1 MIPTIPP
8 ITFIKRLPGIAI
20 AALLAGMAVAISTGL
35 GGSLSKSQLLIAVLL
50 GLFIGNVFGRPQML
64 QPGLQ
69 FTIKWLLR
77 LAVILL
83 GFRVTWQDLS
93 GIGFGPI
100 AVAAIVMASTFIFI
114 TWSAQKIFRID
125 RTLALLLAAGSS
137 ICGASAILA
146 TATLLHARPQQVSL
160 AVTIITL
167 LSTVAL
173 FFYPLAYALGYPP
186 EFDPADFGVFTGAT
200 IYELAQVIGAGYAV
214 SDLAGITA
222 TVVKL
227 SKVVLMVPGLFLLG
241 AWLRRS
247 DGQHTHSRIPLPL
260 FVFGF
265 LAVVIINSL
274 LALPAPVLSAL
285 SQVDVFLITMV
296 MVAFGLETHIGKSHT
311 HGWIVK
317 PLLAALAGFVFAI
330 GIGYALVRNG
340 VGSLDEMLL
349 SDHLTAPYT
358 TKINTP
364 PGVALGQQ
372 LFDTIGCGKC
382 HVASLPAENRQIY
395 LYSDLLLHDMG
406 PALDDKFEQGDA
418 RGRDWRTTPLRGLG
432 LRVRYLH
439 DGRATSLR
447 AAIIAHGGEAE
458 IIQQRFMKLDENEQ
472 QALYQ
477 FLNSL

>member
-1 MIPTIPP
+1 MMDMVPSL
-8 ITFIKRLPGIAI
+8 IKRAPGII
-20 AALLAGMAVAISTGL
+20 MAALLAAMAVTLSTGL
-35 GGSLSKSQLLIAVLL
+35 GGSLSRSQLLIAVLL

-77 LAVILL
+77 LAVVLL
-83 GFRVTWQDLS
+83 GFRVTLQDLW
-93 GIGFGPI
+93 GIGWGPI
-100 AVAAIVMASTFIFI
+100 AVATIVMVSSFIFI
-114 TWSAQKIFRID
+114 TWFAQKIFRID

-160 AVTIITL
+160 ALTLITL

-186 EFDPADFGVFTGAT
+186 ELDPADFGVFIGAT

-227 SKVVLMVPGLFLLG
+227 SKVVLMVPGLLLLG
-241 AWLRRS
+241 VWLRRG
-247 DGQHTHSRIPLPL
+247 DAQTTHTRIPLPL

-265 LAVVIINSL
+265 VAVVIINSL
-274 LALPAPVLSAL
+274 LVLPAPVLSAL
-285 SQVDVFLITMV
+285 SQLDVFLITMV

-317 PLLAALAGFVFAI
+317 PLLAALAGFIFTI
-330 GIGYALVRNG
+330 SLGYALVRNG

-349 SDHLTAPYT
+349 ADHLTAPYT
-358 TKINTP
+358 IKVNTP
-364 PGVALGQQ
+364 PGIVLGQQ
-372 LFDTIGCGKC
+372 LFDQIGCGKC
-382 HVASLPAENRQIY
+382 HVPSLPAENRRVY

-432 LRVRYLH
+432 LRARYLH

-447 AAIIAHGGEAE
+447 EAIVAHGGEAE
-458 IIQQRFMKLDENEQ
+458 IIQQRFMKLSDNEQ
-472 QALYQ
+472 HALYQ